1 MALIKPEQSG
11 SNVKVFQTVID
22 TCVIVSAVRSRNGAS
37 FRLLSLL
44 GDTRWQFNLSAP
56 LVFEY
61 EGAVLRIPPDQRADD
76 EAIDELIDSICALGN
91 HRTIYFLW
99 RPMLSDPSDDFV
111 LELAVESQSDCIITH
126 NRRHFKGA
134 ETFGLTVV
142 TPAEFLR
149 LIGEIS

>member
-1 MALIKPEQSG
+1 M
-11 SNVKVFQTVID
+11 FQTVID
-22 TCVIVSAVRSRNGAS
+22 TCVLVSAVRSRTGAS
-37 FRLLSLL
+37 FRVLSLL
-44 GDTRWQFNLSAP
+44 GDPRWQINLSAP

-61 EGAVLRIPPDQRADD
+61 EGAVRRIPPELRASD
-76 EAIDELIDSICALGN
+76 EAIDELIDSICALGS

-99 RPMLSDPSDDFV
+99 RPTLIDPSDDFV

-134 ETFGLTVV
+134 EAFGVAVV

-149 LIGEIS
+149 LIGEIP

>member
-1 MALIKPEQSG
+1 MTLTKEEPRDLDVKP
-11 SNVKVFQTVID
+11 FQAVID
-22 TCVIVSAVRSRNGAS
+22 TCVIVSAVRSRKGAS

-44 GDTRWQFNLSAP
+44 GDPRWQFNLSAP

-61 EGAVLRIPPDQRADD
+61 EDALRRIPPELRAGDD
-76 EAIDELIDSICALGN
+76 AIDLLIDSICAVGN

-99 RPMLSDPSDDFV
+99 RPALPDPSDDFV
-111 LELAVESQSDCIITH
+111 LELAVESESDCIITY

-134 ETFGLTVV
+134 ETFGLAVV
-142 TPAEFLR
+142 TPVEFLR